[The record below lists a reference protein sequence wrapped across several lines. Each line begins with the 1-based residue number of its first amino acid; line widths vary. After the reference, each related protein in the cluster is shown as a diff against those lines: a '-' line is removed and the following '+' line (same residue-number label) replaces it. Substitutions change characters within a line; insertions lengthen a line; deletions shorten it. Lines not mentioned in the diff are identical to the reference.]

1 MKIRTRRLTLAAVA
15 TLGALLLA
23 ACASSDDAST
33 ASRSETPAV
42 MTSIVHGPAEHG
54 ETRDFLSGPAVTVP
68 DGWEEPGDR
77 VARTG
82 AYLPANGLP
91 TLVFVDAIW

>member
-1 MKIRTRRLTLAAVA
+1 MKIRTQRFTLAAAA
-15 TLGALLLA
+15 TLAALLLA
-23 ACASSDDAST
+23 ACASSDDTLT
-33 ASRSETPAV
+33 AGTPAV
-42 MTSIVHGPAEHG
+42 VTSIVSGPAEHG
-54 ETRDFLSGPAVTVP
+54 ETRDVLSGPAVTVP
-68 DGWEEPGDR
+68 DGWEEPRDS

>member
-1 MKIRTRRLTLAAVA
+1 MPIRLPAPCAGWNSLPPSCGRKPSRLWGRPAATLAPDWAA
-15 TLGALLLA
+15 T
-23 ACASSDDAST
+23 
-33 ASRSETPAV
+33 
-42 MTSIVHGPAEHG
+42 AEHG

-68 DGWEEPGDR
+68 DGWEEPRDS

>member
-1 MKIRTRRLTLAAVA
+1 MKIRTQRFTLAAAA
-15 TLGALLLA
+15 TLAALLLSV
-23 ACASSDDAST
+23 CASSDGAST
-33 ASRSETPAV
+33 TETPAV
-42 MTSIVHGPAEHG
+42 VTSIVSGPAEYS

-68 DGWEEPGDR
+68 DGWEEPRDI